1 LNITENT
8 NTTIAKSYDDYYYYQ
23 EDDSVSPFFECKALK
38 TISLPDSLISID
50 NYAFFRSGL
59 TAVHIPAGV
68 TDIGDYAFAE
78 CRDLTSVTFATNN
91 TDLSVGEYAFQHTA
105 LTAVEIP
112 NSVTKVLFHLSH
124 PSVTSLSK
132 WTAELRGSDTELSRK

>member
-1 LNITENT
+1 MHLIVNMESFNARQFLLTLLLVFSLSFLPLSSSYCSTAFGIIDEFGHLHITENT

-78 CRDLTSVTFATNN
+78 CTR
-91 TDLSVGEYAFQHTA
+91 
-105 LTAVEIP
+105 P
-112 NSVTKVLFHLSH
+112 
-124 PSVTSLSK
+124 
-132 WTAELRGSDTELSRK
+132 